1 MYKHILVPTDG
12 SPLSGKAVKQA
23 LSFAKSVGAKIT
35 ALHVSQEYRAMMDEG
50 FALPAMATFK
60 KRFEAEGVKRS
71 NALLDGVKSSAKAA
85 NVECDGVAVINNLP
99 YDAIIRQAK
108 RAKCDLIMMA
118 SHGRKGLSSILLGSE
133 TATVLTH
140 SKIPVWVVR

>member
-23 LSFAKSVGAKIT
+23 LALAKSVGARIT
-35 ALHVSQEYRAMMDEG
+35 ALHVSHEYRALMDEG

-60 KRFEAEGVKRS
+60 KRFEAEGAKRS

-85 NVECDGVAVINNLP
+85 NVECDGVAAINNLP
-99 YDAIIRQAK
+99 YDAIIREAK
-108 RAKCDLIMMA
+108 KAKCDLIMMA
-118 SHGRKGLSSILLGSE
+118 SHGRKGLSSLLLGSE
-133 TATVLTH
+133 TSKVLTH
-140 SKIPVWVVR
+140 SKIPVLVVR